1 MTRASVWTNADGLKV
16 GFGRNDAD
24 FDSFGVTDH
33 AGHEKEVVIVI
44 DGEKFSSGTYVL
56 QETHNLP
63 AGAVP
68 LYGHVEVT
76 EAFNLGGTSPTIQ
89 IGDSND
95 ADRFGALAEASAEA
109 LGFYTLTVAATP
121 TTAARDLAITL
132 GGTSPTVTSAGKAR
146 VVIGYR
152 AL

>member
-16 GFGRNDAD
+16 GFGRNDPD
-24 FDSFGVTDH
+24 FDSFGVTDKD
-33 AGHEKEVVIVI
+33 GHEKELVITI
-44 DGEKFSSGTYVL
+44 DGEKFSSGTYTL
-56 QETHNLP
+56 AETHSLP

-68 LYGHVEVT
+68 LYAHVEVT
-76 EAFNLGGTSPTIQ
+76 EAFALGGTTPTIQ
-89 IGDSND
+89 FGDSND

-109 LGFYTLTVAATP
+109 TGVYTLTVAATP

-146 VVIGYR
+146 VVLGYR
-152 AL
+152 AV